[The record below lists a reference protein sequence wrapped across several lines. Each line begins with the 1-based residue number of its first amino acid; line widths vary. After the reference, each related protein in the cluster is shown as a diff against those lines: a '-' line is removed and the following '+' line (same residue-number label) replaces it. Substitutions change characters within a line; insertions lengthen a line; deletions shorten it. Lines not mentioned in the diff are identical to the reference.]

1 MPKTGNNDKIF
12 LLNEKYVCLEIMFLL
27 NLSKSWKHM
36 TCFHSFDECNTV
48 FLFSYDPN
56 IKERELDNA

>member
-1 MPKTGNNDKIF
+1 MRMYAVSVLAESNG
-12 LLNEKYVCLEIMFLL
+12 
-27 NLSKSWKHM
+27 
-36 TCFHSFDECNTV
+36 V